1 MSTWLPES
9 ERDTRYNIWYKRYRC
24 KVHFAESRGVEDIRT
39 NGMPSSGD
47 PYYDREIADQLVI
60 RMLTID
66 QMVEFYKRS
75 VRIYVVNASD
85 TKLIYEDIVAHLKAW
100 KAYLNTSFSDPSA
113 PLDDL
118 RLMDQ
123 FAKIIYKHAVY
134 QFPDNYLE
142 DAISKRMQ
150 SLFGFTREAFSGKKE
165 EENIPKSEM
174 KHTTLFAEDNPI
186 ANFFQHNNKKGIDD
200 EQWRKVF
207 KV

>member
-1 MSTWLPES
+1 MKSALLAHAKEQIDILQD
-9 ERDTRYNIWYKRYRC
+9 ELDLEL
-24 KVHFAESRGVEDIRT
+24 AEDEKAT
-39 NGMPSSGD
+39 
-47 PYYDREIADQLVI
+47 
-60 RMLTID
+60 
-66 QMVEFYKRS
+66 
-75 VRIYVVNASD
+75 AS
-85 TKLIYEDIVAHLKAW
+85 LLKAW